1 MFSVGFVL
9 LFVLLIFLLVVV
21 AVALLPVKPVFLFTV
36 ETGDFFFAV
45 ETEDF
50 LFEDVVN

>member
-9 LFVLLIFLLVVV
+9 LFVLLIFLLVV

-36 ETGDFFFAV
+36 ETEDFFFAV